1 MCMSGCW
8 HREQQLFGVCAQV
21 GTLQAFRSLCMCV
34 YIYARFW
41 SGSSERII
49 WLHRQALLQF
59 SLAGV
64 RVVGF
69 ASAYRWVSIDVW
81 GWSLWSQGFDL
92 RRLFERAV
100 PCQQRYTPPAVQHLK
115 LCTQSSL
122 ILRICVSL
130 SPSRIHTQIVVMRPH
145 LFYVALRG
153 PKQTHTY
160 SHAYS
165 NFLPCQILSPCLLCD
180 CPALVLLPPQ
190 SLLSS
195 LPQAPS
201 PQHLTFNPLI
211 HLMQRVGFR
220 HCP

>member
-1 MCMSGCW
+1 MCTSGCW
-8 HREQQLFGVCAQV
+8 HWEQQLFGVCAQV

-34 YIYARFW
+34 YIYAGFW

-49 WLHRQALLQF
+49 WLHRRALLQF

-100 PCQQRYTPPAVQHLK
+100 PCQQWYTPPAVQHLK
-115 LCTQSSL
+115 LCTQRSL

-130 SPSRIHTQIVVMRPH
+130 IPSRIHTLIVVMRPH
-145 LFYVALRG
+145 LFYMALRG
-153 PKQTHTY
+153 PKQTHTHIHTLIPTFCLVK
-160 SHAYS
+160 SS
-165 NFLPCQILSPCLLCD
+165 LPACCVT
-180 CPALVLLPPQ
+180 AL
-190 SLLSS
+190 LLSS
-195 LPQAPS
+195 CLPS
-201 PQHLTFNPLI
+201 PSSLPFPRPPRLSTWLLTL
-211 HLMQRVGFR
+211 
-220 HCP
+220 